1 MFIKRIL
8 LAILPIDGGRY
19 GTKEMLGIFDEQSK
33 IDYQLAIEGAVAISQ
48 SRIKLIP
55 RSAGAEILRASKSAR
70 ITAKKIRQLEA
81 KNDHDTAALVEALSE
96 KCGAGAR
103 PWIHYG
109 LTSNDLVDTSNSL
122 QMRDALLIIQAK
134 AAKLAVLLAGKA
146 VRYGGVPAVGRT
158 HGQHASII
166 SFGLKFA
173 NWADE
178 IARHLDRISEMKSRV
193 LICKTLGV
201 VGTGSLMGA
210 KAVLVQ
216 KKVAERLGL
225 FAARVSTQIVPRE
238 RYAEY
243 VFHLALLGATLEKIA
258 VEIRNLQRTEID
270 EVAERFKKGQ
280 MGSSAVPVKKNPT
293 KSERVSSLS
302 KLLRG
307 QIGTAFENIPLWHER
322 DLSNSANERFILP
335 MSSILLDEMLETMIT
350 VIRNLYVNEKKIQKN
365 LYHTRG
371 QIFAEFVLEALIK
384 KGVPRFKAYRD
395 VQRVAF
401 AAGDTDYLEAIK
413 KDAVISSLLSQK
425 ELEAIFVPENH
436 LGASALIISD
446 VNRAVKKATGKD
458 HLVFSRALWIF
469 VPYWRAFFLFSADS
483 AGTPMSIASLRM
495 ACLRK
500 RSSGLRIFSE
510 SGMPIAYFTNFSA
523 SSGCRILTPNSD
535 ATAFTARIMS
545 VSFATFV
552 RMRSSTCRSPPE
564 RAPLYAS

>member
-1 MFIKRIL
+1 MFIKRTL

-81 KNDHDTAALVEALSE
+81 KNDHDTASLVEALSE
-96 KCGAGAR
+96 KCSAGAR

-178 IARHLDRISEMKSRV
+178 ISRHLDRIAEMQSRV

-201 VGTGSLMGA
+201 VGTGSLMGS

-270 EVAERFKKGQ
+270 EVAEQFKKGQ

-401 AAGDTDYLEAIK
+401 AAGDTDYLEAVR

-446 VNRAVKKATGKD
+446 VNRAVKKATGK
-458 HLVFSRALWIF
+458 I
-469 VPYWRAFFLFSADS
+469 
-483 AGTPMSIASLRM
+483 I
-495 ACLRK
+495 
-500 RSSGLRIFSE
+500 
-510 SGMPIAYFTNFSA
+510 
-523 SSGCRILTPNSD
+523 
-535 ATAFTARIMS
+535 
-545 VSFATFV
+545 
-552 RMRSSTCRSPPE
+552 
-564 RAPLYAS
+564 